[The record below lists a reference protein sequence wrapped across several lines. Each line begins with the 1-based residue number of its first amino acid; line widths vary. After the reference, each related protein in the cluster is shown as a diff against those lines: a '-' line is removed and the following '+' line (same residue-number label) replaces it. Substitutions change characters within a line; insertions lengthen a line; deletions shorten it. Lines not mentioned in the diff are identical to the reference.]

1 MPRYLGVLEP
11 VDNLSFLLKQKTS
24 IFSSTHFNL
33 TSHTFSY
40 LSENLSCLFYGF
52 DVLAT
57 RYAFFASYHDL
68 LADIAEAFGIWVAL
82 MVLVI
87 SSLTV
92 LVAIQQTTSFAWE
105 SSKVNNN
112 KTTSTANLTSYKS
125 FTKFNSKNTW
135 NL

>member
-1 MPRYLGVLEP
+1 MISYLN
-11 VDNLSFLLKQKTS
+11 DNLT
-24 IFSSTHFNL
+24 
-33 TSHTFSY
+33 
-40 LSENLSCLFYGF
+40 CLFYGV

-82 MVLVI
+82 LILVV

-92 LVAIQQTTSFAWE
+92 LVSIQQTTTFSWE
-105 SSKVNNN
+105 SNKSSTVEVNSNAKLMTY
-112 KTTSTANLTSYKS
+112 KT
-125 FTKFNSKNTW
+125 FTKFLTKNKT